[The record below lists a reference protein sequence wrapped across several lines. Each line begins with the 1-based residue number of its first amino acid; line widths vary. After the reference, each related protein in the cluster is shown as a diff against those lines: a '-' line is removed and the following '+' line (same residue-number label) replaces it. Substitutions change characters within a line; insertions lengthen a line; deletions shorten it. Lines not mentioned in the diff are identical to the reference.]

1 MCGVFLFNIL
11 AIVATVFQMIPSYTL
26 AKWTGLPLDEYL
38 EGDMYIKIFV
48 YSIIIFIALVLL
60 RSIVMYFI
68 LGIAN
73 TNIHN
78 KMAERV
84 IRSPILFFDSNPIGR
99 ISTRFS
105 KDLVVLDMM
114 LPGCATLVV

>member
-11 AIVATVFQMIPSYTL
+11 AIVATVFQMIPSYVL
-26 AKWTGLPLDEYL
+26 AKWTGLPLEEYL
-38 EGDMYIKIFV
+38 DGDMYIKIFV
-48 YSIIIFIALVLL
+48 YSILIYMLLVLI
-60 RSIVMYFI
+60 RSTVMYFI

-73 TNIHN
+73 SNIHN

-105 KDLVVLDMM
+105 RDLVVLDMM
-114 LPGCATLVV
+114 LPMCATMVV